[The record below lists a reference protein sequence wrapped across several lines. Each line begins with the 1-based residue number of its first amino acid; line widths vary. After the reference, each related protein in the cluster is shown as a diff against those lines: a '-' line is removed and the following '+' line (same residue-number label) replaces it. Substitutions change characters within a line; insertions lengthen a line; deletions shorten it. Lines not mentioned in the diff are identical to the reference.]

1 MYLKTKFYN
10 INKFLVHF
18 LIGLEFFSNQINW
31 FNFSTKYL
39 KNYNYTKII
48 SLEKDFFLKKNF
60 NLYNLKNKQL
70 KNPLGNKKF
79 RNFLLH
85 KLAVTINKNLIISK
99 IKKTKFLFRNFSITN
114 NIVTK
119 TTNFS
124 TKITL
129 NDNLNPLTSFFSPTI
144 YINKKQGIQYE
155 QKKIIYFILKTFHF
169 LKLLFRLNNKKNL
182 IKVRNNLLKQ
192 NQFWSLEY
200 TQFFLPTIIDH
211 KKTTLKQFGSYK
223 GIITIPLNQLHF
235 FEHFILI
242 TKKNYFIITNSYS
255 LTFIKNFV
263 SKFYLEVIGL
273 DGILTLNF
281 YEIFLNLLINSNI
294 FFNYSVDSIY
304 FLNKKLICLNKK
316 KKIAYH
322 LIKNLKEF
330 ILNIKPNF
338 FNKYYIINQSFTWLA
353 MDEWQ
358 NFLSYATQ
366 LSIKND
372 KIIPSYLERGLCF
385 NLPLTGAVVIQNLLK
400 NFKVFNSFNDQTI
413 LPILFKSKKKKIST
427 IELLIL
433 HIQRKIILLNQKLQ
447 YFEEFLK
454 FKLILI
460 KRNKTKNVSFS
471 DELITEIYQKI
482 ELLRFVRIRYFRR
495 IKLMRPFLKKNIKPE
510 WMVLNIL
517 PVLPPDL
524 RPVVLLNDNQMAVSD
539 LNKLYQKVII
549 RNRRLKR
556 LFTTTL
562 FSTFSPELRYAQRL
576 LQESVDA
583 LIENGKADTNSIV
596 TLQNRPLKSLSD
608 LLKGKKGRFRLNLLG
623 KRVDYSGRSV
633 IVSGPSLQF
642 YECGLPKQMALEL
655 FQPFLIRYLFLKKL
669 ANNFTKAK
677 NLIQQK
683 SNIIWKIL
691 EKIMDSRPI
700 LLNRAPTLH
709 RLGIQSFKPKLI
721 KGRAI
726 LLHPLVCSAF
736 NADFDG
742 DQMAVHIPLSYQA
755 CAEAWKLMWSRNNI
769 RSSAT
774 GESIVVPSQDMVLG
788 CYYLTTIDYLKRL
801 KNFSFWYFNL
811 MNWKNFQLDTNFEF
825 NIIIFYFYLLNKNK
839 ILQLPHFNKNKKKK
853 HLFFTN
859 SDQIFQLLNQN
870 KLYYHDIIWFKCHFI
885 FELIYQQQ
893 CCYEIQ
899 INKNGNII
907 TIYSEY
913 KTYFNYKFN
922 IKNIYIKTTPG
933 RVLMNK
939 LILAI

>member
-10 INKFLVHF
+10 INKFLV
-18 LIGLEFFSNQINW
+18 GLELFSNQINW

-39 KNYNYTKII
+39 TNFNYTKII

-60 NLYNLKNKQL
+60 YLSDPKNKKL
-70 KNPLGNKKF
+70 KNPLGNLKF
-79 RNFLLH
+79 RIFLLQT
-85 KLAVTINKNLIISK
+85 LAITINKNLIISK
-99 IKKTKFLFRNFSITN
+99 IKKTKFLFKHFSITN
-114 NIVTK
+114 NIITK

-124 TKITL
+124 TRITL
-129 NDNLNPLTSFFSPTI
+129 NENLNPLTSFFSPTI
-144 YINKKQGIQYE
+144 YINKKQGIKYE

-169 LKLLFRLNNKKNL
+169 LKLLFQFNTKKNL
-182 IKVRNNLLKQ
+182 IGNNLLKK
-192 NQFWSLEY
+192 NPFWSLEY

-211 KKTTLKQFGSYK
+211 KKIKLNQFGSYK
-223 GIITIPLNQLHF
+223 GIVIIPLHQLHF

-263 SKFYLEVIGL
+263 SKFYLEVIKL
-273 DGILTLNF
+273 DDILVLNC
-281 YEIFLNLLINSNI
+281 YELFLNLVINSNLFLNYSI
-294 FFNYSVDSIY
+294 DSSYFFNTKTIY
-304 FLNKKLICLNKK
+304 LNQQKKT
-316 KKIAYH
+316 AHH
-322 LIKNLKEF
+322 LIKNIKEF
-330 ILNIKPNF
+330 IVNTKSNF
-338 FNKYYIINQSFTWLA
+338 FNKYYIISQSFTWLTV
-353 MDEWQ
+353 DEWQ
-358 NFLSYATQ
+358 HFLSYIAQ

-372 KIIPSYLERGLCF
+372 KIIPNYFERGICF
-385 NLPLTGAVVIQNLLK
+385 NLPLTGAIVIQNLLK
-400 NFKVFNSFNDQTI
+400 NLKFFNKFNQQKMLTTV
-413 LPILFKSKKKKIST
+413 FKSKKKNIST

-433 HIQRKIILLNQKLQ
+433 HIQRKIVLLNQKLQ

-454 FKLILI
+454 FKLIL
-460 KRNKTKNVSFS
+460 KKKNKKKKFYFS
-471 DELITEIYQKI
+471 DDLITGIYQKI
-482 ELLRFVRIRYFRR
+482 ELLRFFRIRYFRR
-495 IKLMRPFLKKNIKPE
+495 IKLIRPFLKKNIKPE
-510 WMVLNIL
+510 WMILNIL

-562 FSTFSPELRYAQRL
+562 FSNLSPELRYAQRL

-677 NLIQQK
+677 NLIQQR
-683 SNIIWKIL
+683 SHIIWKIL
-691 EKIMDSRPI
+691 EKIMDNRPI

-788 CYYLTTIDYLKRL
+788 SYYLTTVDDLKRF
-801 KNFSFWYFNL
+801 KNFSFCYWNL
-811 MNWKNFQLDTNFEF
+811 IYWKNFQLYINFEF
-825 NIIIFYFYLLNKNK
+825 NIIIFFFYLLIKNYFLK
-839 ILQLPHFNKNKKKK
+839 LTHLNQIKKNNN
-853 HLFFTN
+853 LFFTN
-859 SDQIFQLLNQN
+859 IDQVFQLLNQN
-870 KLYYHDIIWFKCHFI
+870 KIYYHDIIWF
-885 FELIYQQQ
+885 
-893 CCYEIQ
+893 
-899 INKNGNII
+899 
-907 TIYSEY
+907 
-913 KTYFNYKFN
+913 
-922 IKNIYIKTTPG
+922 
-933 RVLMNK
+933 
-939 LILAI
+939 